1 MRRTDREIKEK
12 AAIETI
18 IRACRVLRLGMVD
31 KNRPYVVPLNFGYQG
46 GCLYVHSAREGRKIT
61 LIRENPNVCFELD
74 VLESIIQGSQ
84 PCKWGAQY
92 KSVIGQGTAVI
103 LENFQEKKH
112 GLAAIMA
119 HYSDQKFEFP
129 DKALEQTT
137 VVRIDIREMTGK
149 QTRQ

>member
-12 AAIETI
+12 AAIEEI
-18 IRACRVLRLGMVD
+18 VRACSVLRLGMVD
-31 KNRPYVVPLNFGYQG
+31 KDRPYVVPLNFGYQDG
-46 GCLYVHSAREGRKIT
+46 HFYVHSAREGRKIT

-74 VLESIIQGSQ
+74 ILEKIKKGGQ

-103 LENFQEKKH
+103 LDNIEEKSQ

-119 HYSDQKFEFP
+119 QYSDQKFEFP
-129 DKALEQTT
+129 HKALEQTT
-137 VVRIDIREMTGK
+137 VIRIDIREMTGK
-149 QTRQ
+149 KTSP